1 MQNTIIQVKPML
13 VSDILILTSFSS
25 NISVQMY
32 STLKTLSSNRAQ
44 NRRQAGNMALITIFK
59 SQELL
64 CRPLKTCTNSHSL
77 FLVVSSFR
85 KVHINLFTMS
95 G

>member
-1 MQNTIIQVKPML
+1 ML
-13 VSDILILTSFSS
+13 VSYILILTSSFSR
-25 NISVQMY
+25 NIGVQMY
-32 STLKTLSSNRAQ
+32 STLKTLFSNRAQ
-44 NRRQAGNMALITIFK
+44 KGRQAGDMALITISFK
-59 SQELL
+59 SEGLIR
-64 CRPLKTCTNSHSL
+64 RPLKTRTNSHSL